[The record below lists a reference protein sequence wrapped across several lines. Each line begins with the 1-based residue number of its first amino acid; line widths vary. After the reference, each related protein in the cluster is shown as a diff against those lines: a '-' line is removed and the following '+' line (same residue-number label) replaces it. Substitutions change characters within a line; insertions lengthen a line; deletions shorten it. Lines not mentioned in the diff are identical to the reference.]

1 MWRKLIC
8 WVIKTTYW
16 KTRCES
22 VSRNINKQNY
32 MLNTRALLKKLSTVI
47 KVYINK
53 NESDGIFETLL
64 VSQSVRRKMKIED
77 REQKNVVFL
86 TGKIIRKTCR
96 GCLLIFGFQISL
108 IQFLELSSRKIWVTD
123 TRQFFFFF
131 FTSRNKN
138 FVLN

>member
-1 MWRKLIC
+1 
-8 WVIKTTYW
+8 
-16 KTRCES
+16 
-22 VSRNINKQNY
+22 

-77 REQKNVVFL
+77 REQKNAVFL

-131 FTSRNKN
+131 LRHEIRISCLIRQKINKKSFGENPEMGVLTSGRP
-138 FVLN
+138 FDTFI